1 MSSKEDYLDN
11 LLNSVMEES
20 EPERKSGET
29 DADNGKDVTE
39 LLDSMP
45 EDKDLSEINDL
56 LKQSDEGSKA
66 SLADDMLALL
76 EQADAKGRENDTE
89 QSGYGAQ
96 QDEKQDEPYDFF
108 AADDS
113 AEEKQEHPD
122 ETADDGNAGQNEN
135 INADAITDTD
145 DSAEWAQLLEP
156 AQSKEEEKAQKKLE
170 RQQEKEKKK
179 EEKKKAKEEKARIKA
194 EKAQEKAKAKA
205 QKNPLPETED
215 PEFAEA
221 DTDLIADE
229 ENMADAGEREKKE
242 KKNGFFAR
250 LFGGLLEEIPEKE
263 EQEIDI
269 SDENRA
275 IMEEVEK
282 EEINP
287 KKGKKK
293 KGKKGAKDQS
303 DEDGEEST
311 KDDKKSKKAAKKK
324 EKQEKKA
331 KKAEE
336 KEFLQEPPTKLP
348 RKKVI
353 SIFAFCLTLLAM
365 IIIGSLF
372 IPSYLDRKEARKAY
386 YNGDYESV
394 YRLLSGENLSKSDA
408 ILYERSVLVLYFDN
422 KLEAYQ
428 LYQSLGEEKEALNEL
443 LTAVAFYQK
452 NTERANEYGALAEMQ
467 PGYEK
472 ILNLLQDSFQV
483 SETEAVEIAQMEPLD
498 YNKALYRILYG
509 TEFTIPEMTQE
520 QETSD
525 RTSSDSGQTDES
537 QNGLPAP
544 EIEDPL
550 PEENEMLQPD
560 SNMTDDNISTP
571 PAQAVAEPGAES
583 GTEPTAE
590 PDTEPA
596 DDGQLLYSGTVEDG
610 QVIFQ

>member
-29 DADNGKDVTE
+29 EADNGKDVTE

-194 EKAQEKAKAKA
+194 EKAQ
-205 QKNPLPETED
+205 
-215 PEFAEA
+215 
-221 DTDLIADE
+221 

-452 NTERANEYGALAEMQ
+452 NTERANEYGALTEMQ

>member
-20 EPERKSGET
+20 EQEGKSRET
-29 DADNGKDVTE
+29 EADNGKDVTE

-89 QSGYGAQ
+89 QSGYGVQ
-96 QDEKQDEPYDFF
+96 QAEKQDEPYDFF
-108 AADDS
+108 AADDA
-113 AEEKQEHPD
+113 AEEKQEYTD
-122 ETADDGNAGQNEN
+122 EAADDGNTDQNEN
-135 INADAITDTD
+135 TNADEIADTD

-170 RQQEKEKKK
+170 KQQEKEKKK
-179 EEKKKAKEEKARIKA
+179 EEKKKAREEKARIKA
-194 EKAQEKAKAKA
+194 EKAQGKAKAKA
-205 QKNPLPETED
+205 QKNPSPETEN
-215 PEFAEA
+215 PEFNEA
-221 DTDLIADE
+221 DTALVSDE
-229 ENMADAGEREKKE
+229 GKMTDVGKNEVKE

-250 LFGGLLEEIPEKE
+250 FFGSLLEEVPEKE

-269 SDENRA
+269 SDENRV
-275 IMEEVEK
+275 IMEEVDK

-293 KGKKGAKDQS
+293 KGKKGAKDQPDDDS
-303 DEDGEEST
+303 EEST
-311 KDDKKSKKAAKKK
+311 KDDKKAAKKK

-336 KEFLQEPPTKLP
+336 KEFLQEPPVKLP

-353 SIFAFCLTLLAM
+353 SIFAVCLTLLAM
-365 IIIGSLF
+365 IVIGSLF

-394 YRLLSGENLSKSDA
+394 YQLLSSEKLSKSDA
-408 ILYERSVLVLYFDN
+408 ILYERSVLILYFDN

-428 LYQSLGEEKEALNEL
+428 LYMSLGEEKEALNEL
-443 LTAVAFYQK
+443 LTAVAFYQE
-452 NTERANEYGALAEMQ
+452 NTERANECGALTEMQ

-472 ILNLLQDSFQV
+472 ILNLLQNSFQV

-525 RTSSDSGQTDES
+525 GTFSGIGQTDES
-537 QNGLPAP
+537 QNVLPAP
-544 EIEDPL
+544 EMEDPL
-550 PEENEMLQPD
+550 PEENEMLQSE
-560 SNMTDDNISTP
+560 SNITDDNMSTP
-571 PAQAVAEPGAES
+571 PVQE
-583 GTEPTAE
+583 GTEPGTE
-590 PDTEPA
+590 SSTEPGTEPV